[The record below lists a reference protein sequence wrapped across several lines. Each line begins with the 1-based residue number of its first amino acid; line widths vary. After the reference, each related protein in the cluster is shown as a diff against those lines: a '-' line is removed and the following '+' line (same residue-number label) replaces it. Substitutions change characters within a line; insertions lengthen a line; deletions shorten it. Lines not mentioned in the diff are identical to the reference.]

1 MSITIQKASKQQKRI
16 GFFEK
21 HLTLWVALCIVGGIL
36 IGSFAA
42 DTMRFLSK
50 MEIYRVNIPIAILI
64 WLMIFP
70 MMLQIDFSSFKN
82 VRIQCDPQNCLKSMT
97 FN

>member
-1 MSITIQKASKQQKRI
+1 MSNSIQEPPKKLKRI

-21 HLTLWVALCIVGGIL
+21 YLIIWAALGII
-36 IGSFAA
+36 IGSVAG
-42 DTMRFLSK
+42 DTMQFLSK
-50 MEIYRVNIPIAILI
+50 MEIYRANIPIAILI

-82 VRIQCDPQNCLKSMT
+82 VRIQFDPQNCLKSIT